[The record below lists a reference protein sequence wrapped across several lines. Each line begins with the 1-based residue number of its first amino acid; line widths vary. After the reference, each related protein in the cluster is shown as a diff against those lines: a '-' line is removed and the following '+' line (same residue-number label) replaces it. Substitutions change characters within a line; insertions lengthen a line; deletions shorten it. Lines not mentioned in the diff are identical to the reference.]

1 MGPFRMITS
10 PAAVLL
16 RANIDTDIIAP
27 MRRLLDDM
35 GEMGRFAFEP
45 LRFVDGDGDRG
56 ILAPDFPL
64 NQKRGR
70 DARILIVG
78 ENFGCGSS
86 REQAAQGIAEM
97 GIRCLIGTSFGSIF
111 FANCFQYGILPICL
125 EKDIVEA
132 IAKASVLGDLTVDLE
147 EQTLIVP
154 EMGKVVF
161 SIDTYHKD
169 MLLHG
174 LDEVGMTL
182 RHQGA
187 IMAFQKDDMQRRPWI
202 YNGAC

>member
-86 REQAAQGIAEM
+86 REQAAHCRDGDPLFDRDQLWEHLF
-97 GIRCLIGTSFGSIF
+97 RKL
-111 FANCFQYGILPICL
+111 L
-125 EKDIVEA
+125 
-132 IAKASVLGDLTVDLE
+132 SVWYFT
-147 EQTLIVP
+147 
-154 EMGKVVF
+154 
-161 SIDTYHKD
+161 D
-169 MLLHG
+169 M
-174 LDEVGMTL
+174 
-182 RHQGA
+182 
-187 IMAFQKDDMQRRPWI
+187 P
-202 YNGAC
+202 

>member
-1 MGPFRMITS
+1 M
-10 PAAVLL
+10 
-16 RANIDTDIIAP
+16 
-27 MRRLLDDM
+27 
-35 GEMGRFAFEP
+35 
-45 LRFVDGDGDRG
+45 
-56 ILAPDFPL
+56 
-64 NQKRGR
+64 
-70 DARILIVG
+70 
-78 ENFGCGSS
+78 
-86 REQAAQGIAEM
+86 
-97 GIRCLIGTSFGSIF
+97 
-111 FANCFQYGILPICL
+111 
-125 EKDIVEA
+125 
-132 IAKASVLGDLTVDLE
+132 LGDLTVDLE